1 MAENRP
7 LKFLVA
13 VLGILGAAALLGVV
27 MVRNRRAEEVSP
39 SAADDVAEP
48 GPALLPPKP
57 ELVEAA
63 ESEDDS
69 EPKEGDSG
77 GDAGAGASMD
87 ADDMRGFIAGLVR
100 PWDPGEPVERGGV
113 TAPIPE
119 LVMGLPEKRPAPGWV
134 GNGEP
139 DDDSLS
145 APLPREAVV
154 QDRPVPGR
162 KEDGGGAESAPGEGP
177 EAAEEAS
184 VSGELSGAGAGDS
197 AMRAAADSEV
207 EASVRSDGAP
217 APAGSDLPSDA
228 AEGVPLVVDA
238 APAVSDFPFD
248 SAEAAAVPE
257 EALIEGEP
265 ESPGSSPGDGAAGA
279 ETVLALP
286 PESEVPELVREPSE
300 VGTESAPVLVREPS
314 DFGTGRTPELVREPS
329 EVGTESAPE
338 LVRDPVEVGTESAPA
353 FVRDPVEVGTES
365 APELV
370 REPVDSGTESAP
382 VLVRDPVD
390 PGTESAPELVRD
402 PVEVGTE
409 SAPAFVRDPV
419 EVGTESAPE
428 LVREPSEEG
437 TESAPEL
444 VRDPVDSGTESAPVF
459 VREPPEVG
467 TESASELVREP
478 VDSGTESA
486 PELVRDPSGVGTE
499 SAPVLVRDPADS
511 GIDARVTADTAPAA
525 RVLPDAEADAAVRV
539 VGAAAD
545 DDAASGATAAGSA
558 PGFPAAA
565 DPAAAESEMP
575 ELVQA
580 GSEISGAGA
589 GGTDASGEAV
599 SEAVSIGGEAESPAV
614 PEDVPAD
621 TVPRGAGAGWRARI
635 ARASESGGARDD
647 AGSEE
652 AGAAGGGAPGAEGI
666 GDGGTVETAAA
677 AAPVLSAAG
686 VSTPAGAAPATARAL
701 LGEGAGGPPDSGEA
715 APGADAESDEPL
727 SAGDLVILSPAQGSF
742 YSSEVTV
749 RGEAPGFTELAW
761 RSEALGIGGEI
772 PLDGQAGFEFTAA
785 AFGFNGELDITVSGR
800 DAEGELRGS
809 LIQLINNGI
818 GPSIELVSPLA
829 GDYFTDYIEVT
840 GRLAGGAGEASNT
853 GEAESLSWRVD
864 DGEFRSAIFGPGGDF
879 AFQASMPRYDGTE
892 DERPLSAE
900 LILLARDLNGNVSE
914 RRIQLT
920 DGRLTPGLVLTG
932 PIDDSEYGAGFS
944 LQGRVSDPYAGL
956 EGGEGGIQSVR
967 YEILSPDSATRAGIV
982 TGEISIAPD
991 GSFDFPLFTGELS
1004 GDQDIS
1010 VIVTGNNGRRTIETL
1025 RLRQGISSIPD
1036 FTVRS
1041 GDSAVNVSWSAIPA
1055 AGEYAV
1061 NVSDSTGDPV
1071 RYIVSGASA
1080 ELGGLL
1086 NGLEYSF
1093 QLEAA
1098 LPSGVVESHSVNAI
1112 PLAPDTLQPDVIGEF
1127 RRIRVNWDDIPGSD
1141 FYAVFRAEA
1150 EDGPY
1155 VLTAEAVPGD
1165 EFIDTQVQ
1173 FGRRYWYAVAPADYI
1188 ESVSAPSSAETLSVQ
1203 ASSIELLAR
1212 LETAGADSIHIEGEY
1227 AFAASRDAGLVLVD
1241 IAEAV
1246 RPVSLSRTEIVNA
1259 LDVAV
1264 RGAYAYVA
1272 AGRSGLNVVNID
1284 DPANPVLVG
1293 SEPAGN
1299 AVGVDVSGS
1308 YAYVADLEGG
1318 LRVLD
1323 VSSSREPK
1331 RLVVAGGLEGRDVRV
1346 AGNLA
1351 YLAAGDGIHIYDV
1364 SVPASP
1370 RQLRTIELDGAE
1382 RILLSEGLLITGGL
1396 ESGVYIYDAGSPGE
1410 PSLLSRIPELR
1421 AAQLDVSQGF
1431 LLAGTPEELI
1441 LVDLRDSAAPTVL
1454 ETYSIPNAEAMAI
1467 AGDKLLISEEGGINF
1482 YQTHL
1487 LGNAF
1492 VTGSLDT
1499 EGRSYN
1505 VSSFGENVY
1514 VASHA
1519 GGVTVVDS
1527 AGLETRAVYDTEFAR
1542 AAAADSNNIYVAD
1555 GYAGVRVIRG
1565 GNQGDIIFEG
1575 NGFVNDVVVIG
1586 ETVYAASEEGLVV
1599 ISTADGAVR
1608 RLGTMNVQAS
1618 RTLAADGSLLFAG
1631 GGDTL
1636 GLFVPIPGEMP
1647 FEASAVRVDGIRDAA
1662 AGNNVA
1668 AAVSERG
1675 VSLFQY
1681 DSFERRM
1688 DPAGEIAVDNA
1699 ESVTINDG
1707 YLYISAGY
1715 RGLLIY
1721 DIRDIE
1727 SPKLIS
1733 VGTDMFA
1740 VDTTVIEGTP
1750 FLVDGDGL
1758 KSLSLFIPPWLR

>member
-1 MAENRP
+1 M
-7 LKFLVA
+7 
-13 VLGILGAAALLGVV
+13 
-27 MVRNRRAEEVSP
+27 SP
-39 SAADDVAEP
+39 SAADDVSESS
-48 GPALLPPKP
+48 PALLPPKT

-69 EPKEGDSG
+69 EPKDGDSG
-77 GDAGAGASMD
+77 GDAGEGAGMD

-100 PWDPGEPVERGGV
+100 PWDPGEPVERGGL
-113 TAPIPE
+113 TAPVPE
-119 LVMGLPEKRPAPGWV
+119 LVMGLPEKRPAPGSV
-134 GNGEP
+134 GDGEP
-139 DDDSLS
+139 DDDSS
-145 APLPREAVV
+145 GAPFLPEAVV
-154 QDRPVPGR
+154 QDRLVLGR
-162 KEDGGGAESAPGEGP
+162 REDGGGGDSAAGA
-177 EAAEEAS
+177 EAAAEAS
-184 VSGELSGAGAGDS
+184 VSGGLSGSGAGDS
-197 AMRAAADSEV
+197 SIRVAADSEGD
-207 EASVRSDGAP
+207 ASVSADGAP
-217 APAGSDLPSDA
+217 VSVGSDLPSDQSEEA
-228 AEGVPLVVDA
+228 PLVADA
-238 APAVSDFPFD
+238 APAGSDFPFD
-248 SAEAAAVPE
+248 SAEAAAAAVPE

-265 ESPGSSPGDGAAGA
+265 ESPGSSPGDGAAGS
-279 ETVLALP
+279 ETVLAPP
-286 PESEVPELVREPSE
+286 PESEVPS
-300 VGTESAPVLVREPS
+300 
-314 DFGTGRTPELVREPS
+314 
-329 EVGTESAPE
+329 
-338 LVRDPVEVGTESAPA
+338 
-353 FVRDPVEVGTES
+353 
-365 APELV
+365 
-370 REPVDSGTESAP
+370 
-382 VLVRDPVD
+382 
-390 PGTESAPELVRD
+390 
-402 PVEVGTE
+402 
-409 SAPAFVRDPV
+409 
-419 EVGTESAPE
+419 
-428 LVREPSEEG
+428 
-437 TESAPEL
+437 
-444 VRDPVDSGTESAPVF
+444 
-459 VREPPEVG
+459 
-467 TESASELVREP
+467 LVREP

-486 PELVRDPSGVGTE
+486 PELVRKPVEEGTE
-499 SAPVLVRDPADS
+499 SAPSLVRDPVDS
-511 GIDARVTADTAPAA
+511 GTDARVTGDAAPAV

-539 VGAAAD
+539 VGAAASGVT
-545 DDAASGATAAGSA
+545 AADSVPGSPAPVDPTAAGSEMS
-558 PGFPAAA
+558 
-565 DPAAAESEMP
+565 ESA
-575 ELVQA
+575 QA
-580 GSEISGAGA
+580 GSEMSGAGA
-589 GGTDASGEAV
+589 GGADVPGEAV
-599 SEAVSIGGEAESPAV
+599 PEAVSIEDELEGPAVPEAVSIVAVPESRGV

-621 TVPRGAGAGWRARI
+621 PVPRGTGAGWRTRI
-635 ARASESGGARDD
+635 AGVSESGEPGGD
-647 AGSEE
+647 AGSGETV
-652 AGAAGGGAPGAEGI
+652 AVAAPAAGGAPGGEGV

-677 AAPVLSAAG
+677 AGGAPVGDGVTVETAAAATAPVLSAEG
-686 VSTPAGAAPATARAL
+686 VSSPAGAVPATAPAL
-701 LGEGAGGPPDSGEA
+701 LAEGVSGPPGSGEA

-727 SAGDLVILSPAQGSF
+727 SAGDLVILSPAEGSF

-785 AFGFNGELDITVSGR
+785 AFGFNGELDITVRGR

-809 LIQLINNGI
+809 FIQLVNNGI
-818 GPSIELVSPLA
+818 GPSIELVSPLP
-829 GDYFTDYIEVT
+829 GDYFTDYVEVT
-840 GRLAGGAGEASNT
+840 GRLAGGPGETSNT
-853 GEAESLSWRVD
+853 GEAQSLSWSVD
-864 DGEFRSAIFGPGGDF
+864 GGEFRPAIFTPGGDF
-879 AFQASMPRYDGTE
+879 TFQVNMPRYDGTG
-892 DERPLSAE
+892 DERPRSAE
-900 LILLARDLNGNVSE
+900 LILLARDLNGNASE

-920 DGRLTPGLVLTG
+920 DGRLTPGLVVTG
-932 PIDDSEYGAGFS
+932 PIDDSEYGAGLS
-944 LQGRVSDPYAGL
+944 LQGRVSDPYADL
-956 EGGEGGIQSVR
+956 EGEGGIQSVR
-967 YEILSPDSATRAGIV
+967 YEILSPDSGTRAGIV

-991 GSFDFPLFTGELS
+991 GSFDFPVFTGDLS

-1055 AGEYAV
+1055 ASEYAV
-1061 NVSDSTGDPV
+1061 NVSDSAGGPV
-1071 RYIVSGASA
+1071 RYVVSGASA

-1086 NGLEYSF
+1086 NGIEYSF

-1098 LPSGVVESHSVNAI
+1098 LPSGRVESHSVSTI

-1141 FYAVFRAEA
+1141 SYAVFRAEA

-1155 VLTAEAVPGD
+1155 VLTAQAVKGD

-1173 FGRRYWYAVAPADYI
+1173 FGRRYWYAVAPADYA
-1188 ESVSAPSSAETLSVQ
+1188 ESLSAPASAETLSVQ

-1212 LETAGADSIHIEGEY
+1212 LETAGANSIHIEGEY
-1227 AFAASRDAGLVLVD
+1227 AFAASRNAGLALVD

-1264 RGAYAYVA
+1264 RESYAYVA

-1323 VSSSREPK
+1323 VSSSREPR
-1331 RLVVAGGLEGRDVRV
+1331 RLAAAGGLEGRDVRV
-1346 AGNLA
+1346 AGNRA
-1351 YLAAGDGIHIYDV
+1351 YLAAGGDGIHIYDV

-1370 RQLRTIELDGAE
+1370 RPLWSIELDGAE
-1382 RILLSEGLLITGGL
+1382 RILLSEGLLIAGGL
-1396 ESGVYIYDAGSPGE
+1396 ESGVHIYDVGGPGE
-1410 PSLLSRIPELR
+1410 PRLLSRIPELR
-1421 AAQLDVSQGF
+1421 TAHLDVSRGF

-1441 LVDLRDSAAPTVL
+1441 LVDVRDSTSPTVL
-1454 ETYSIPNAEAMAI
+1454 ETYSIPNTEAMAI
-1467 AGDKLLISEEGGINF
+1467 AGDKLLISERGGINF

-1492 VTGSLDT
+1492 ITGSLDT

-1505 VSSFGENVY
+1505 VSSFGEDVY
-1514 VASHA
+1514 VSSHA

-1527 AGLETRAVYDTEFAR
+1527 AALEARAVYDTEFAR

-1565 GNQGDIIFEG
+1565 GNQGDIIFQG
-1575 NGFVNDVVVIG
+1575 NGFVNDVVVLG

-1618 RTLAADGSLLFAG
+1618 RTLAVDGSLLFAG

-1636 GLFVPIPGEMP
+1636 GLFVPVPGEIP
-1647 FEASAVRVDGIRDAA
+1647 FEASAVNVDGIRDAA
-1662 AGNNVA
+1662 AENNVA
-1668 AAVSERG
+1668 AAVSDRG

-1681 DSFERRM
+1681 DSSERRM
-1688 DPAGEIAVDNA
+1688 DPAGEIPVENA
-1699 ESVTINDG
+1699 ESVTLNDG

-1758 KSLSLFIPPWLR
+1758 KSLSLFIPAWLR

>member
-7 LKFLVA
+7 LGFLFT
-13 VLGILGAAALLGVV
+13 VLGVLGAAALLGVV
-27 MVRNRRAEEVSP
+27 MVRSRRAQEVSH
-39 SAADDVAEP
+39 SAADDVVESS
-48 GPALLPPKP
+48 PALLPPKP

-69 EPKEGDSG
+69 EPKDGDSG
-77 GDAGAGASMD
+77 GDAGAGAGMD

-113 TAPIPE
+113 TAPVPE
-119 LVMGLPEKRPAPGWV
+119 LVMGLPEKRPAPGSV
-134 GNGEP
+134 GDREP
-139 DDDSLS
+139 DDDSS
-145 APLPREAVV
+145 GAPFLPEAVV
-154 QDRPVPGR
+154 QDRLVLGR
-162 KEDGGGAESAPGEGP
+162 REDGGGTDSAPGA
-177 EAAEEAS
+177 EAAAEAS
-184 VSGELSGAGAGDS
+184 VSGGLPGSGAGDS
-197 AMRAAADSEV
+197 SIGVPADSEV
-207 EASVRSDGAP
+207 EASVRADTAQ
-217 APAGSDLPSDA
+217 APAGLDFPSDA
-228 AEGVPLVVDA
+228 AEVAPLVVDA
-238 APAVSDFPFD
+238 APAGSTGRSAVAEAVPETAAPPESEASAAVEAAPASAGSDFPFD
-248 SAEAAAVPE
+248 STDAAATVPE

-279 ETVLALP
+279 ETVLAAP
-286 PESEVPELVREPSE
+286 PESEVPALVGEPPE
-300 VGTESAPVLVREPS
+300 AGTERAPTL
-314 DFGTGRTPELVREPS
+314 
-329 EVGTESAPE
+329 
-338 LVRDPVEVGTESAPA
+338 
-353 FVRDPVEVGTES
+353 
-365 APELV
+365 
-370 REPVDSGTESAP
+370 
-382 VLVRDPVD
+382 
-390 PGTESAPELVRD
+390 
-402 PVEVGTE
+402 
-409 SAPAFVRDPV
+409 
-419 EVGTESAPE
+419 
-428 LVREPSEEG
+428 
-437 TESAPEL
+437 
-444 VRDPVDSGTESAPVF
+444 
-459 VREPPEVG
+459 VREPPE
-467 TESASELVREP
+467 
-478 VDSGTESA
+478 SGSDE
-486 PELVRDPSGVGTE
+486 
-499 SAPVLVRDPADS
+499 
-511 GIDARVTADTAPAA
+511 RVTGDAAPAV
-525 RVLPDAEADAAVRV
+525 RVLPDTEADTAVRV
-539 VGAAAD
+539 VGAAAT
-545 DDAASGATAAGSA
+545 AADSAPGSPAPVDPTAAGSEMS
-558 PGFPAAA
+558 
-565 DPAAAESEMP
+565 ESA
-575 ELVQA
+575 QA
-580 GSEISGAGA
+580 GSEMSGAGA
-589 GGTDASGEAV
+589 GGADAPGEAV
-599 SEAVSIGGEAESPAV
+599 SEAVSIEDELEGPAVPEAVSIAAV

-621 TVPRGAGAGWRARI
+621 PVPRGAGAGWRTRI
-635 ARASESGGARDD
+635 AGVSESGEPGGD
-647 AGSEE
+647 AGSGET
-652 AGAAGGGAPGAEGI
+652 AAAVAAPAAGGVSGAGGAPGAEGV

-677 AAPVLSAAG
+677 AAAAPVISAEG
-686 VSTPAGAAPATARAL
+686 VSTPAGAVPATAPVL
-701 LGEGAGGPPDSGEA
+701 LAEGVSGPPGSGEA
-715 APGADAESDEPL
+715 APGADGESDEPL
-727 SAGDLVILSPAQGSF
+727 SAGDLVILSPAEGSF

-761 RSEALGIGGEI
+761 RSEALSIGGVI

-785 AFGFNGELDITVSGR
+785 AFGFNGELDITVRGR

-809 LIQLINNGI
+809 LIQLVNNGI
-818 GPSIELVSPLA
+818 GPSIELVSPLP
-829 GDYFTDYIEVT
+829 GDYFTDYVEVT

-853 GEAESLSWRVD
+853 GEAQSLSWSVD
-864 DGEFRSAIFGPGGDF
+864 GGEFRPAIFTPGGDF
-879 AFQASMPRYDGTE
+879 TFQVNMPRYDGTG
-892 DERPLSAE
+892 DARPRSAE
-900 LILLARDLNGNVSE
+900 LILLARDLNGNASE

-920 DGRLTPGLVLTG
+920 DGRLTPGLVVTG
-932 PIDDSEYGAGFS
+932 PIDDSEYGAGLS
-944 LQGRVSDPYAGL
+944 LQGRVSDPYADL
-956 EGGEGGIQSVR
+956 EGEGGIQSVR
-967 YEILSPDSATRAGIV
+967 YEILSPDSGTRAGIV

-991 GSFDFPLFTGELS
+991 GSFDFPLFTGDLS

-1055 AGEYAV
+1055 ASEYAV
-1061 NVSDSTGDPV
+1061 NVSDSAGGPV
-1071 RYIVSGASA
+1071 RYVVSGASA

-1086 NGLEYSF
+1086 NGIEYSF

-1098 LPSGVVESHSVNAI
+1098 LPSGRVESHSVSTI

-1141 FYAVFRAEA
+1141 SYAVFRAEA

-1155 VLTAEAVPGD
+1155 VLTAQAVKGD

-1173 FGRRYWYAVAPADYI
+1173 FGRRYWYAVAPADYA
-1188 ESVSAPSSAETLSVQ
+1188 ESLSAPASAETLSVQ

-1212 LETAGADSIHIEGEY
+1212 LETAAADSIHIEGEY

-1264 RGAYAYVA
+1264 RGSYAYVA

-1323 VSSSREPK
+1323 VSSSREPR
-1331 RLVVAGGLEGRDVRV
+1331 RLAAAGGLEGRDVRV
-1346 AGNLA
+1346 AENRA
-1351 YLAAGDGIHIYDV
+1351 YLAAGSDGIHIYDV

-1370 RQLRTIELDGAE
+1370 RPLWSIELDGAE
-1382 RILLSEGLLITGGL
+1382 RILLSEGLLIAGGL
-1396 ESGVYIYDAGSPGE
+1396 ESGVHIYDVGSPGE
-1410 PSLLSRIPELR
+1410 PRPLSRITGLR
-1421 AAQLDVSQGF
+1421 TAHLDVSRGF

-1441 LVDLRDSAAPTVL
+1441 LVDVRDSTSPTVL
-1454 ETYSIPNAEAMAI
+1454 ETYSIPNTEAMAI
-1467 AGDKLLISEEGGINF
+1467 AGDKLLISERGGINF

-1492 VTGSLDT
+1492 ITGSLDT

-1514 VASHA
+1514 VSSHA

-1527 AGLETRAVYDTEFAR
+1527 AALEARAVYDTEFAR

-1565 GNQGDIIFEG
+1565 GNQGDIIFQG
-1575 NGFVNDVVVIG
+1575 NGFVNDVVVLG

-1599 ISTADGAVR
+1599 ISTAAGAVR

-1618 RTLAADGSLLFAG
+1618 RTLAVDGSLLFAG

-1636 GLFVPIPGEMP
+1636 GLFVPVPGEIP
-1647 FEASAVRVDGIRDAA
+1647 FEASAVHVDGIRDAA
-1662 AGNNVA
+1662 AENNVA
-1668 AAVSERG
+1668 AAVSDRG

-1681 DSFERRM
+1681 DSSERRM
-1688 DPAGEIAVDNA
+1688 DPAGEIAVENA
-1699 ESVTINDG
+1699 ESVTLNDG

-1758 KSLSLFIPPWLR
+1758 KSLSLFIPSWLR

>member
-7 LKFLVA
+7 LGFLFT
-13 VLGILGAAALLGVV
+13 VLGVLGAAALLGVV
-27 MVRNRRAEEVSP
+27 MVRNRRAQEVSP
-39 SAADDVAEP
+39 SAADDVSESS
-48 GPALLPPKP
+48 PALLPPKP

-69 EPKEGDSG
+69 EPKDGDSG
-77 GDAGAGASMD
+77 GDAGAGAGMD

-100 PWDPGEPVERGGV
+100 PWDPGELVERGGL
-113 TAPIPE
+113 TAPVPE
-119 LVMGLPEKRPAPGWV
+119 LVMGLPEKRPAPGSV
-134 GNGEP
+134 GDGEP
-139 DDDSLS
+139 DDVSS
-145 APLPREAVV
+145 GAPFLPEAVV
-154 QDRPVPGR
+154 QDRLVLGR
-162 KEDGGGAESAPGEGP
+162 REDGGGGDSAPGA
-177 EAAEEAS
+177 EAAAEAS
-184 VSGELSGAGAGDS
+184 VSGGLSGSGDEAPGVAEAAAATEAAGAAGAGTAAEAEAAEIATAEGSGAEVLEVVPETGAVAEVVREAGGAPEGVPMEGGAIGGAPGGSGRSS
-197 AMRAAADSEV
+197 AGAEGEGETVSAGSESERPGGVEAAAGGERAAVVTA
-207 EASVRSDGAP
+207 
-217 APAGSDLPSDA
+217 A
-228 AEGVPLVVDA
+228 AEGGLETSESVEGGSERPEGAEAGAEGGSESAPAVVRVQGEAEAAVRTAQAPADGDFGARGPVESGSDERVTGDA
-238 APAVSDFPFD
+238 APAV
-248 SAEAAAVPE
+248 
-257 EALIEGEP
+257 
-265 ESPGSSPGDGAAGA
+265 
-279 ETVLALP
+279 
-286 PESEVPELVREPSE
+286 
-300 VGTESAPVLVREPS
+300 
-314 DFGTGRTPELVREPS
+314 
-329 EVGTESAPE
+329 
-338 LVRDPVEVGTESAPA
+338 
-353 FVRDPVEVGTES
+353 
-365 APELV
+365 
-370 REPVDSGTESAP
+370 
-382 VLVRDPVD
+382 
-390 PGTESAPELVRD
+390 
-402 PVEVGTE
+402 
-409 SAPAFVRDPV
+409 
-419 EVGTESAPE
+419 
-428 LVREPSEEG
+428 
-437 TESAPEL
+437 
-444 VRDPVDSGTESAPVF
+444 
-459 VREPPEVG
+459 
-467 TESASELVREP
+467 
-478 VDSGTESA
+478 
-486 PELVRDPSGVGTE
+486 
-499 SAPVLVRDPADS
+499 
-511 GIDARVTADTAPAA
+511 

-539 VGAAAD
+539 VGAAAED
-545 DDAASGATAAGSA
+545 AAASGATVADSVPGSPA
-558 PGFPAAA
+558 PV
-565 DPAAAESEMP
+565 DPTAAESEMP
-575 ELVQA
+575 ESAQA
-580 GSEISGAGA
+580 GSEMSGGGA
-589 GGTDASGEAV
+589 GGADAPGEAV
-599 SEAVSIGGEAESPAV
+599 SEAVSIEDELEGPAVPEAVSIAAAPESRAV

-621 TVPRGAGAGWRARI
+621 PVPRGTGAGWRTRI
-635 ARASESGGARDD
+635 AGVSESGEPGGD
-647 AGSEE
+647 AGSGETAAAPAE
-652 AGAAGGGAPGAEGI
+652 PGAGGAPGGDGA

-677 AAPVLSAAG
+677 GGAAVAAAAPVISAEG
-686 VSTPAGAAPATARAL
+686 VSTPAGAVPATAPVL
-701 LGEGAGGPPDSGEA
+701 LAEGVIGPPGSGEA

-727 SAGDLVILSPAQGSF
+727 SAGDLVILSPAEGSF

-785 AFGFNGELDITVSGR
+785 AFGFNGELDITVRGR
-800 DAEGELRGS
+800 DVEGELRGS
-809 LIQLINNGI
+809 LIQLVNNGI
-818 GPSIELVSPLA
+818 GPSIELVSPLP
-829 GDYFTDYIEVT
+829 GDYFTDYVEVT
-840 GRLAGGAGEASNT
+840 GRLAGGPGETSNIGEAQ
-853 GEAESLSWRVD
+853 SLSWSVD
-864 DGEFRSAIFGPGGDF
+864 GGEFRPAIFTPGGDF
-879 AFQASMPRYDGTE
+879 TFQVNMPRYDGTG
-892 DERPLSAE
+892 DERPRSAE
-900 LILLARDLNGNVSE
+900 LTLLARDLNGNASE

-920 DGRLTPGLVLTG
+920 DGRLTPGLVVTG
-932 PIDDSEYGAGFS
+932 PIDDSEYGAGLS
-944 LQGRVSDPYAGL
+944 LQGRVSDPYADL
-956 EGGEGGIQSVR
+956 EGEGGIQSVR
-967 YEILSPDSATRAGIV
+967 YEILSPDSGTRAGIV

-991 GSFDFPLFTGELS
+991 GSFDFPLFTGDLS

-1055 AGEYAV
+1055 ASEYAV
-1061 NVSDSTGDPV
+1061 NVSDSAGGPV
-1071 RYIVSGASA
+1071 RYVVSGASA

-1086 NGLEYSF
+1086 NGIEYSF

-1098 LPSGVVESHSVNAI
+1098 LPSGRVESHSVRTI

-1141 FYAVFRAEA
+1141 SYAVFRAEA

-1155 VLTAEAVPGD
+1155 VLTAQAVKGD

-1173 FGRRYWYAVAPADYI
+1173 FGRRYWYAVAPADYA
-1188 ESVSAPSSAETLSVQ
+1188 ESLSAPASAETLSVQ

-1212 LETAGADSIHIEGEY
+1212 LETAAADSIHIEGEY

-1264 RGAYAYVA
+1264 RGSYAYVA

-1323 VSSSREPK
+1323 VSSSREPR
-1331 RLVVAGGLEGRDVRV
+1331 RLAAAGGLEGRDVRV
-1346 AGNLA
+1346 AGNRA
-1351 YLAAGDGIHIYDV
+1351 YLAAGSDGIHIYDV

-1370 RQLRTIELDGAE
+1370 RPLWSIELDGAE
-1382 RILLSEGLLITGGL
+1382 RILLSEGLLIAGGL
-1396 ESGVYIYDAGSPGE
+1396 ESGVHIYDVGSPGE
-1410 PSLLSRIPELR
+1410 PRPLSRITGLR
-1421 AAQLDVSQGF
+1421 TAHLDVSRGF

-1441 LVDLRDSAAPTVL
+1441 LVDVRDSTSPTVL
-1454 ETYSIPNAEAMAI
+1454 ETYSIPNTEAMAI
-1467 AGDKLLISEEGGINF
+1467 AGDKLLISERGGINF

-1492 VTGSLDT
+1492 ITGSLDT

-1505 VSSFGENVY
+1505 VSSFGEDVY
-1514 VASHA
+1514 VSSHA

-1527 AGLETRAVYDTEFAR
+1527 AALEARAVYDTEFAR

-1565 GNQGDIIFEG
+1565 GNQGDIIFQG
-1575 NGFVNDVVVIG
+1575 NGFVNDVVVLG

-1599 ISTADGAVR
+1599 ISTAAGAVR

-1618 RTLAADGSLLFAG
+1618 RTLAVDGSLLFAG

-1636 GLFVPIPGEMP
+1636 GLFVPVPGEIP
-1647 FEASAVRVDGIRDAA
+1647 FEASAVHVDGIRDAA
-1662 AGNNVA
+1662 AENNVA
-1668 AAVSERG
+1668 AAVSDRG

-1681 DSFERRM
+1681 DSSERRM
-1688 DPAGEIAVDNA
+1688 DPAGEIAVENA
-1699 ESVTINDG
+1699 ESVTLNDG

-1758 KSLSLFIPPWLR
+1758 KSLSLFIPSWLR